1 MVCRIVLWASIAL
14 GFALNASGQS
24 REENA
29 FQCES
34 NDADASISGCT
45 ALIQSGPELTLN
57 LALIYYNRGNAY
69 KDKGQFDRAIQD
81 YDEAIRLDPEYANS
95 FNNRGYAYNAK
106 RQHDRAIMD
115 FNEAIRLNPK
125 LVNAFID
132 RGYSYGSNGQYER
145 AIQDFDEAIRLDP
158 KNKTAFNNRGYVYA
172 AKGQYRRAIQDYDEA
187 IKLDPKLAI
196 AFLNRGH
203 ASFYGLRFASAV
215 TDLERYNEVD
225 PSEAYTVLWLHLAKK
240 HLGQEDSE
248 DLKQSAA
255 KVDQSKWPAPIL
267 RFYMGQI
274 KAKQVLAAAASPDAE
289 KQKGQLCEADFYTG
303 EDALLHQRWFLPWRR
318 TSGKARL
325 RAARDACPRDY
336 IEYVGAMVELK
347 RISGATVP
355 AD

>member
-1 MVCRIVLWASIAL
+1 VQILVAH
-14 GFALNASGQS
+14 
-24 REENA
+24 
-29 FQCES
+29 
-34 NDADASISGCT
+34 
-45 ALIQSGPELTLN
+45 SGP
-57 LALIYYNRGNAY
+57 G
-69 KDKGQFDRAIQD
+69 F
-81 YDEAIRLDPEYANS
+81 
-95 FNNRGYAYNAK
+95 
-106 RQHDRAIMD
+106 
-115 FNEAIRLNPK
+115 LNPER
-125 LVNAFID
+125 AFD
-132 RGYSYGSNGQYER
+132 PFVHAQTSWGDSGAGSEPVRHDSARPQRAGFRSEPGTARGGDHPGAAGRVGYER